1 MKNTCP
7 HTTLTTDQ
15 NKSLKTESITLAA
28 IYLIVLL
35 VPLIHNI
42 YSFIYKQKRYRVCT
56 VTVFYTFAMI
66 LVMMRIAGFSAYAI
80 AESQLMIS

>member
-28 IYLIVLL
+28 IYLIVLW
-35 VPLIHNI
+35 VPLLYNI
-42 YSFIYKQKRYRVCT
+42 Y
-56 VTVFYTFAMI
+56 
-66 LVMMRIAGFSAYAI
+66 
-80 AESQLMIS
+80 